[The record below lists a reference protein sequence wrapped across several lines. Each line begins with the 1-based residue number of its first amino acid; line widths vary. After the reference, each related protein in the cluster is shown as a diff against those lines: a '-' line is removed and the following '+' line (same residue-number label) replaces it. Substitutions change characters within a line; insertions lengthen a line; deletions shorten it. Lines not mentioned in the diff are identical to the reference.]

1 MYIICYGKSP
11 KALETGRK
19 LIDEIGGRYVSG
31 TELMTGSFVVSQG
44 EVNCAVV
51 MILPLEAAIKA
62 MEETATDKTRGL
74 PVIAV
79 SPEGRYAAILRR
91 GSKPY
96 DRGCDDVYAAIVK
109 ALGSFCFSS
118 FEGKAGITGDLANL
132 VSRYG
137 MAVNDEEVFSKVN
150 DKIRAGEKVD
160 IYTDLPIVF
169 EDPVIDPMTYTL
181 HTYPY
186 ELREDFIKQYKAARS
201 GISEPAVF
209 ITCTYLGGE
218 EDKNNLI
225 LVPKILSLGLEIKT

>member
-118 FEGKAGITGDLANL
+118 FEGKAGITCDLANL
-132 VSRYG
+132 VSR
-137 MAVNDEEVFSKVN
+137 
-150 DKIRAGEKVD
+150 
-160 IYTDLPIVF
+160 
-169 EDPVIDPMTYTL
+169 
-181 HTYPY
+181 
-186 ELREDFIKQYKAARS
+186 
-201 GISEPAVF
+201 
-209 ITCTYLGGE
+209 
-218 EDKNNLI
+218 
-225 LVPKILSLGLEIKT
+225 

>member
-137 MAVNDEEVFSKVN
+137 MAVNDEEVFSTVN
-150 DKIRAGEKVD
+150 EKIRAGEKVD
-160 IYTDLPIVF
+160 IYTDIPIVF

-186 ELREDFIKQYKAARS
+186 DLREDFIKQYKKRHFRACS
-201 GISEPAVF
+201 LYNMHISRRRR
-209 ITCTYLGGE
+209 G
-218 EDKNNLI
+218 
-225 LVPKILSLGLEIKT
+225 